1 MAALF
6 ARIGDL
12 CDIPVVT
19 GASLG
24 SRTRM
29 AKSISRQQSIGERG
43 RHLFSER
50 VLAAGLSFHPTGP
63 LDAGID
69 GFIELRDPR
78 TGEVRAQYVMAQLKT
93 REDGAFSQET
103 ESSFS
108 WTVDQRDLEYWLG
121 SNAPVILVVVRLS
134 DRLMVWKSIRDYFA
148 TSEKKASRKIFFDKT
163 EDALIT
169 SSAPALATLVASFG
183 RPGAMVPAMR
193 AEEQLDTNLLRAV
206 FQSTVNI
213 APTDLTYAEIRQAT
227 LQVEDPAPIDWILY
241 GKRIITFR
249 DTESALFQDIVEPGT
264 ADNLPTL
271 TWASSDGEVTRRE
284 FVDLLQRCLSQ
295 RMRGRLFFH
304 HQKRLLVFPRGRSI
318 ERKIT
323 YQSYKRRPVRH
334 VVKAGGKKLD
344 GSGPAYY
351 RHAAFAPRFVELQGQ
366 WYLAIEPTYHFTSN
380 GYEEY
385 PFESERLAGIKR
397 LETNQTVRSHIGM
410 WRAILTE
417 GGDLLR
423 TDYPYLRFEMIPGLP
438 FPFGVPDAS
447 WRKGEDDEVTARFDE
462 ARRDLFD

>member
-12 CDIPVVT
+12 CDIPVVK

-24 SRTRM
+24 SRTPM

-148 TSEKKASRKIFFDKT
+148 TSEKKASRKIFFDKR
-163 EDALIT
+163 EDALHPRRQRSPHWSRHSAGPARWSRPCGPRSSLTPTCSERCSNRRLISLRQT
-169 SSAPALATLVASFG
+169 SH
-183 RPGAMVPAMR
+183 MR
-193 AEEQLDTNLLRAV
+193 KFVKRR
-206 FQSTVNI
+206 FRS
-213 APTDLTYAEIRQAT
+213 R
-227 LQVEDPAPIDWILY
+227 ILPRSIGY
-241 GKRIITFR
+241 F
-249 DTESALFQDIVEPGT
+249 TESE
-264 ADNLPTL
+264 
-271 TWASSDGEVTRRE
+271 SS
-284 FVDLLQRCLSQ
+284 LSATP
-295 RMRGRLFFH
+295 
-304 HQKRLLVFPRGRSI
+304 K
-318 ERKIT
+318 
-323 YQSYKRRPVRH
+323 
-334 VVKAGGKKLD
+334 
-344 GSGPAYY
+344 
-351 RHAAFAPRFVELQGQ
+351 
-366 WYLAIEPTYHFTSN
+366 
-380 GYEEY
+380 
-385 PFESERLAGIKR
+385 
-397 LETNQTVRSHIGM
+397 VRSFRIS
-410 WRAILTE
+410 WIQAPQIPLS
-417 GGDLLR
+417 LLK
-423 TDYPYLRFEMIPGLP
+423 TP
-438 FPFGVPDAS
+438 S
-447 WRKGEDDEVTARFDE
+447 N
-462 ARRDLFD
+462 